1 MIRRP
6 PRSTLFPYTTL
17 FRSIGE
23 HRQAALGGHDD
34 RLGPGPLE
42 SPGVLAFGVEVK
54 AMAGVLDRGDP
65 VALPDQHGNQT
76 LDERGLPA
84 IRAADEA
91 EDRREGGRRGS
102 ETAPEHLD
110 GGDIADRKSVG

>member
-54 AMAGVLDRGDP
+54 AVAGVLDRGDP
-65 VALPDQHGNQT
+65 VAILDQHGNQAFNQGR
-76 LDERGLPA
+76 LAAVG
-84 IRAADEA
+84 AADEA
-91 EDRREGGRRGS
+91 ENWYVHGTLIVKRETLTVTS
-102 ETAPEHLD
+102 QT
-110 GGDIADRKSVG
+110 